1 MKGQA
6 RFTANPKSVLQIK
19 PSSNTVAIAT
29 GMLSVL
35 PTLVRLIFLIFQ
47 LQVVFFFFFLLRA
60 HSLIIPIAYFTL
72 DSHHALALL
81 EMQI

>member
-47 LQVVFFFFFLLRA
+47 LQVVFFFFF
-60 HSLIIPIAYFTL
+60 F
-72 DSHHALALL
+72 
-81 EMQI
+81 